1 MRGMNALSDPE
12 PQRSID
18 VAAVSALDEP
28 NRRRLYDYVSGRGGP
43 ATRDEASDALQIP
56 RQTAAFHLDK
66 LADVGLLD
74 VEFERRTGRSG
85 PGAGRPAK
93 LYRRAERDIR
103 VNLPERSY
111 ELAGQLLA
119 QAVDE
124 AESSGESPRTVLAR
138 LASQLGHDIGHQTGG
153 SDRQLLETLERCG
166 YEPRVEADDIALVN
180 CPFHKLARTHRQLVC
195 GMNLHLVDGL
205 VTAAECPQRHA
216 RLDPRDGYCCVRIG
230 TTTD

>member
-1 MRGMNALSDPE
+1 MSPLPDPND
-12 PQRSID
+12 QWCGD

-28 NRRRLYDYVSGRGGP
+28 NRRRLYVYVCGRSGP
-43 ATRDEASDALQIP
+43 VTRDEASDALGIP

-74 VEFERRTGRSG
+74 VDFARLTGRTG

-93 LYRRAERDIR
+93 LYRRADRAIE

-124 AESSGESPRTVLAR
+124 AEESGEAPRAVLAR
-138 LASQLGHDIGHQTGG
+138 WAAELGRELGAGTGSTDGDLTRTLARS
-153 SDRQLLETLERCG
+153 G
-166 YEPRVEADDIALVN
+166 YEPRVEGDDIALVN
-180 CPFHKLARTHRQLVC
+180 CPFHALARDHTRLVC
-195 GMNLHLVDGL
+195 GMNLDIVDGL
-205 VTAAECPQRHA
+205 VEAAGCPRRVA
-216 RLDPRDGYCCVRIG
+216 RLDPRGGYCCVRIG
-230 TTTD
+230 TAD

>member
-1 MRGMNALSDPE
+1 MNPLPDPE
-12 PQRSID
+12 PQRND

-28 NRRRLYDYVSGRGGP
+28 NRRRLYDYVSSHSGA

-66 LADVGLLD
+66 LVEVGLLD
-74 VEFERRTGRSG
+74 VEFERRTGRTG

-93 LYRRAERDIR
+93 LYQRAERDIH

-111 ELAGQLLA
+111 ELAGRLLA
-119 QAVDE
+119 QAIDE
-124 AESSGESPRTVLAR
+124 TESTGESPRAVLAR
-138 LASQLGHDIGHQTGG
+138 LATQLGHQLGAQTGG
-153 SDRQLLETLERCG
+153 SDDQLQHTLERWG

-180 CPFHKLARTHRQLVC
+180 CPFHQLARTHTQLVC
-195 GMNLHLVDGL
+195 GMNLHLVKGL
-205 VTAAECPQRHA
+205 VTATECPQRRA
-216 RLDPRDGYCCVRIG
+216 RLDPREGYCCVRIG